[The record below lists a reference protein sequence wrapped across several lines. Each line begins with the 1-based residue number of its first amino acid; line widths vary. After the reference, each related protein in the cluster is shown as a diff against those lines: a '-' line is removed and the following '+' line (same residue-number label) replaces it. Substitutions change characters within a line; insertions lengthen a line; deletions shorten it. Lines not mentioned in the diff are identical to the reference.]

1 MPLARTHGRPG
12 LPSPPPV
19 LASAQDPS
27 YSMVN
32 PMPIPLRSPHAGL
45 AALVREPA
53 RAAPWATALLVIALG
68 VSLAQLTWR
77 IPAPLAG
84 IPVAV
89 PAAVDVPPVA
99 PGGGEEASLETVA
112 GLHLF
117 GRAPR
122 EATARAVPVEA
133 PETRLRLELK
143 GVVAL
148 HAPDGG
154 VALIAG
160 EGEDE
165 RHFRVGEEL
174 PGGATLEQILPDRVI
189 LSRDGRFEM
198 LRLPRERLEAHAVT
212 PIPGAGDTGLASALA
227 QRREAWLREPR
238 RFMEVVRVRPV
249 MAGGRLK
256 GFAVSPRREAALFRR
271 AGLEPGDVVT
281 AVNGRDL
288 ASVGDP
294 RAVMEALA
302 SANAITLQV
311 ERDGRSRTLTLPLG
325 P

>member
-1 MPLARTHGRPG
+1 
-12 LPSPPPV
+12 
-19 LASAQDPS
+19 
-27 YSMVN
+27 MVN
-32 PMPIPLRSPHAGL
+32 PMSIPLRSPHAGL

-53 RAAPWATALLVIALG
+53 RAAPWATALLVVLLG
-68 VSLAQLTWR
+68 ISLAQLTWR

-89 PAAVDVPPVA
+89 PEAMGLPQAA
-99 PGGGEEASLETVA
+99 PGAKEETRLTTVA

-148 HAPDGG
+148 ETSDGG
-154 VALIAG
+154 AALIAG

-165 RHFRVGEEL
+165 RHYRVGDDL

-198 LRLPRERLEAHAVT
+198 LRLPRQRLEAHAVN
-212 PIPGAGDTGLASALA
+212 PIPGTGDAALASTLA
-227 QRREAWLREPR
+227 QRREAWLREPS

-294 RAVMEALA
+294 RSMIKELA
-302 SANAITLQV
+302 SASTVTLEV
-311 ERDGRSRTLTLPLG
+311 ERDGRRQTLTLPLG

>member
-1 MPLARTHGRPG
+1 
-12 LPSPPPV
+12 
-19 LASAQDPS
+19 
-27 YSMVN
+27 VN

-45 AALVREPA
+45 AALACEPA
-53 RAAPWATALLVIALG
+53 RAAPWATALLVVLLG
-68 VSLAQLTWR
+68 ISLAQLTWR

-84 IPVAV
+84 V
-89 PAAVDVPPVA
+89 PLADTEAMDVPPVT
-99 PGGGEEASLETVA
+99 PGAREGARLETVA

-122 EATARAVPVEA
+122 EGAARAVPVEA

-148 HAPDGG
+148 QTPDGG
-154 VALIAG
+154 AALIAG

-165 RHFRVGEEL
+165 RHYRVGDDL

-198 LRLPRERLEAHAVT
+198 LRLPRQRLEAHAVN
-212 PIPGAGDTGLASALA
+212 PIPVEGDAGLASALA
-227 QRREAWLREPR
+227 QRRQDWLREPR

-249 MAGGRLK
+249 MADGRLK

-281 AVNGRDL
+281 AINGRDL

-294 RAVMEALA
+294 RSMIKELA
-302 SANAITLQV
+302 SASAITLEV
-311 ERDGRSRTLTLPLG
+311 EREGRSRTLTLPLG